1 MDYKDLNVVKLGLGS
16 NYKDELLIKNKIQ
29 NMWHYTSTDAFIQIV
44 KGRQLRYTDCLFLN
58 DIDVYNHAHN
68 QNIVL
73 YRPKIVCVYD
83 LYVNKSSPLFFA
95 SMLVRWASILQDN
108 LDYDSA
114 EAKKKQ
120 LDFLSCVSTI
130 ESEEIMKYLRKYYN

>member
-1 MDYKDLNVVKLGLGS
+1 MFF
-16 NYKDELLIKNKIQ
+16 IKKIITVEDVLVFSTDK
-29 NMWHYTSTDAFIQIV
+29 NITSTILNSFDLLKQNSNRNFSWIDSVKSNIKFLFI
-44 KGRQLRYTDCLFLN
+44 
-58 DIDVYNHAHN
+58 NHAHN

-130 ESEEIMKYLRKYYN
+130 ESEEIMKYLRKYYT